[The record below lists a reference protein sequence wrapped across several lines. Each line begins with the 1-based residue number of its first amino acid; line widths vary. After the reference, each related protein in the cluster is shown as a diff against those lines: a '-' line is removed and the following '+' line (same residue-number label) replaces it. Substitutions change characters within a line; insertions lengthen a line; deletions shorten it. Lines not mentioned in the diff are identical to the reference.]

1 VTFGQF
7 APEYKH
13 ALDDEALLLKVVD
26 GEVEGETIMDRH
38 QFHFENDRLF
48 YGRDV
53 NSTAMDTELEHT
65 IEASELNPAIAQSW
79 SETLFYG
86 VGNKNM

>member
-7 APEYKH
+7 TPENKH

-38 QFHFENDRLF
+38 
-48 YGRDV
+48 
-53 NSTAMDTELEHT
+53 
-65 IEASELNPAIAQSW
+65 
-79 SETLFYG
+79 
-86 VGNKNM
+86 